1 MTKKAFSKHW
11 KESRIE
17 KEIEEIEKFIKF
29 SGGIWEKNE
38 ITPSMPWTEEVK
50 RLLGEKVTV
59 TNEFDIDIEKLT
71 KEIQKRKRWTAPGID
86 GVQNFW
92 WNKLV
97 AAQKALFSAFNRWRT
112 TGRTVL
118 LAKPKDLSDEKN
130 YRPITYL
137 NTSYKI

>member
-59 TNEFDIDIEKLT
+59 TNEFDIDTEKLT
-71 KEIQKRKRWTAPGID
+71 KEINFVLHRSQGSMEYKTFGGI
-86 GVQNFW
+86 
-92 WNKLV
+92 
-97 AAQKALFSAFNRWRT
+97 S
-112 TGRTVL
+112 
-118 LAKPKDLSDEKN
+118 
-130 YRPITYL
+130 
-137 NTSYKI
+137 